1 VVTKGQYIKLEN
13 KDWRGDARGFC
24 KAIKA
29 LEGVTFNPAEL
40 DEDGWWF
47 VPNKHKPKIADLYY
61 RYIGKP
67 LADMDADALAGFK
80 PTPKAGGRYV
90 RARLRY

>member
-1 VVTKGQYIKLEN
+1 MVTKGNYIKLEN

-40 DEDGWWF
+40 DN
-47 VPNKHKPKIADLYY
+47 V
-61 RYIGKP
+61 IGQSATR
-67 LADMDADALAGFK
+67 LSMS
-80 PTPKAGGRYV
+80 GG
-90 RARLRY
+90 ANG